1 MATFFK
7 IDFFRNKFFTI
18 FFSNKTFFRVNNS
31 LTKQTGELQEQTQ
44 CAEQTQI
51 RLKKAESESKSRE
64 NQVKKLQDEMAALDE
79 TIARLTKDKRRYEEL
94 SVQSGEQ
101 LAIEE
106 GKVLHLGKAK
116 ADVEQAL
123 DEAESQLERERRA
136 RAELEKVRRNPVCT
150 LVNEEWS
157 TNLGK

>member
-1 MATFFK
+1 M
-7 IDFFRNKFFTI
+7 
-18 FFSNKTFFRVNNS
+18 
-31 LTKQTGELQEQTQ
+31 
-44 CAEQTQI
+44 
-51 RLKKAESESKSRE
+51 
-64 NQVKKLQDEMAALDE
+64 KKLQDEMAALDE

-136 RAELEKVRRNPVCT
+136 RAELEKVRRNPICT
-150 LVNEEWS
+150 LINEEWS